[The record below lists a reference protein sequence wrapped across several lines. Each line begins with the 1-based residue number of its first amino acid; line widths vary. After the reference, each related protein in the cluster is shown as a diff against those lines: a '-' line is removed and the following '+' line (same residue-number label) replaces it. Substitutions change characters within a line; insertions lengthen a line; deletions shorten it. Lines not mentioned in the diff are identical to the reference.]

1 MMCSPAHLPLCIVQQ
16 WHLVAVAGN
25 YSNISEPASSSSR
38 LSFNV
43 TINLIKFLQQ
53 VQHQRL
59 KRLLEQH
66 INSHNK
72 PISPSHCQDDC
83 YPSVRQPDSHLVT
96 VSTSCQGELYCKIL
110 INTASVLCF
119 PQAVCFSLLLSAGPS
134 DAHVSLSWLSRPQ
147 TDVGP
152 GHVSPGAPLCP

>member
-1 MMCSPAHLPLCIVQQ
+1 MCSPAHLPVCIVQQ

-83 YPSVRQPDSHLVT
+83 YPSVRQPDSKLKSHVFALTFTYILWYVQPSHLVT
-96 VSTSCQGELYCKIL
+96 DSTSSSSLPDHRMPMSPSPGCLGLKQMLDLDTCPLGPHYVLKIL
-110 INTASVLCF
+110 T
-119 PQAVCFSLLLSAGPS
+119 
-134 DAHVSLSWLSRPQ
+134 
-147 TDVGP
+147 
-152 GHVSPGAPLCP
+152 

>member
-1 MMCSPAHLPLCIVQQ
+1 MMCSPAHLPVCIVQQ

-38 LSFNV
+38 LSFNE

-72 PISPSHCQDDC
+72 PISQDDC
-83 YPSVRQPDSHLVT
+83 YPSVRQPDSKLKSHVFALTFTYILWYVQPSHLVT
-96 VSTSCQGELYCKIL
+96 VSPSCQGELNCKIL

-119 PQAVCFSLLLSAGPS
+119 PQAVCFSLLLSAGSIGCPC
-134 DAHVSLSWLSRPQ
+134 L
-147 TDVGP
+147 
-152 GHVSPGAPLCP
+152 PLLAV